1 MVECEKLKVD
11 LIFFFLCGL
20 EKKSRSMHDR
30 SELNRIGIM
39 RPQAQTYS
47 FQSSTVTYGGTN
59 GPYYTASTTRRMGGD
74 GVSILY
80 RKVRFSLDSGG
91 C

>member
-1 MVECEKLKVD
+1 
-11 LIFFFLCGL
+11 
-20 EKKSRSMHDR
+20 MHDR

-80 RKVRFSLDSGG
+80 
-91 C
+91 